1 MEQIKI
7 HDDFLNHDDL
17 ERCKQII
24 KDGKWEYGQQ
34 SNPIDKH
41 SFSNPFF
48 YMDLNNMDFFN
59 SYLKEK
65 IEQTLGQK
73 IALDRVYANGQTFGL
88 DGSFHKDNEDPT
100 AITFC
105 LYISPIPN
113 GFIEEAG
120 GNIFFKVPG
129 IDHFSLALEP
139 RYNRGVSFP
148 SYYIHKGMTFNRY
161 IKNMRIS
168 IAWKLRIKN

>member
-88 DGSFHKDNEDPT
+88 DGSFHKDNEDR
-100 AITFC
+100 
-105 LYISPIPN
+105 LL
-113 GFIEEAG
+113 GER
-120 GNIFFKVPG
+120 
-129 IDHFSLALEP
+129 H
-139 RYNRGVSFP
+139 
-148 SYYIHKGMTFNRY
+148 
-161 IKNMRIS
+161 
-168 IAWKLRIKN
+168 